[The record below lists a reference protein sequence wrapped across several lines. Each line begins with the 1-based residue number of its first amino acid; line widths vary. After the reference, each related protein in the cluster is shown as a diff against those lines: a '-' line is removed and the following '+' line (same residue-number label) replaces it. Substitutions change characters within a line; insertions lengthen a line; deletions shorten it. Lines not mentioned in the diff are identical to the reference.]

1 MVSPILVA
9 YFDKLKCTNLIQLSI
24 NIDGLPIT
32 KNSKS
37 TLWPILI
44 SFVNIVDLKH
54 IVLPV
59 GIYHGKFKK
68 PDSIFDFLNNFMVE
82 MKNILTQG
90 LCVNN
95 VTFKFEISQVVCD
108 APAKAFILN
117 VKSHNAYNSCNS
129 CIEEGEFINNRMSYL
144 GISAALRTDESFR
157 NKKDENYHK
166 GESPL
171 ESFPINIIS
180 TVVMDYMHNVCLG
193 VMKRMLLFWVKGKKP
208 VRFLNNNIELEISN
222 QLIEFKP
229 FFPSEFNRLP
239 RSLEELEYWKAT
251 EFRSFLLYTGPIVL
265 KGRLQKNFY
274 QHFMLLHCGIR
285 LLLNSE
291 TCIIYNDLANDIL
304 KQFVTQYPNLYGN
317 EYVTY
322 NVHGL
327 IHLSDFVKIHGS
339 LENFSAFKYENC
351 LQIMK
356 KTVKNSKYPLQD
368 VYNRIVEQYS
378 QVQLLPTYPILK
390 NQIDYNPLIH
400 NDPTVTLYKELIT
413 SNFTVSSNNVRNNY
427 FYLNTNNIV
436 SIKKIIKRL
445 DGTIVLEVNQFNNI
459 YKMFEKPIPSNIVGS
474 YFIDLKSETGPFHIE
489 LQTLK
494 YKGIFLQIAQFK
506 AVFMLLQHTV

>member
-1 MVSPILVA
+1 
-9 YFDKLKCTNLIQLSI
+9 
-24 NIDGLPIT
+24 
-32 KNSKS
+32 
-37 TLWPILI
+37 
-44 SFVNIVDLKH
+44 
-54 IVLPV
+54 
-59 GIYHGKFKK
+59 
-68 PDSIFDFLNNFMVE
+68 
-82 MKNILTQG
+82 
-90 LCVNN
+90 
-95 VTFKFEISQVVCD
+95 
-108 APAKAFILN
+108 
-117 VKSHNAYNSCNS
+117 
-129 CIEEGEFINNRMSYL
+129 
-144 GISAALRTDESFR
+144 
-157 NKKDENYHK
+157 
-166 GESPL
+166 
-171 ESFPINIIS
+171 
-180 TVVMDYMHNVCLG
+180 
-193 VMKRMLLFWVKGKKP
+193 
-208 VRFLNNNIELEISN
+208 
-222 QLIEFKP
+222 
-229 FFPSEFNRLP
+229 
-239 RSLEELEYWKAT
+239 
-251 EFRSFLLYTGPIVL
+251 
-265 KGRLQKNFY
+265 
-274 QHFMLLHCGIR
+274 MLLHCGIR
-285 LLLNSE
+285 LLLHSE

-339 LENFSAFKYENC
+339 LENFSSFKYENC

-378 QVQLLPTYPILK
+378 QVQLLTTYPILK
-390 NQIDYNPLIH
+390 NQIDYNPLIY
-400 NDPTVTLYKELIT
+400 NDPTVTFYKELKT

-459 YKMFEKPIPSNIVGS
+459 CKMFEKPIPSNIVGS

-494 YKGIFLQIAQFK
+494 YKGIFLQIAEFK

>member
-1 MVSPILVA
+1 MCYRLKKGNLSTACSLFKRNFQQYLETEKKLNCIKDPMLSNNVRINKSFNNLTSQESQPSLTSSCTETTNNITLYPTPIDLQFSDDINNINNDAANTPKTILNKNNVTLKDKLCKLISDYHISHNCVNELLQILKSEGLDLPKDVKTLLKTPKTHEIINVYPGSYIHIGVEYMVSPILVA

-82 MKNILTQG
+82 MKNILTHV

-171 ESFPINIIS
+171 ESFPINIIF
-180 TVVMDYMHNVCLG
+180 TVVMDYMHNVCQG

-265 KGRLQKNFY
+265 KGRLQKIFIN
-274 QHFMLLHCGIR
+274 
-285 LLLNSE
+285 
-291 TCIIYNDLANDIL
+291 IL
-304 KQFVTQYPNLYGN
+304 
-317 EYVTY
+317 
-322 NVHGL
+322 
-327 IHLSDFVKIHGS
+327 
-339 LENFSAFKYENC
+339 C
-351 LQIMK
+351 C
-356 KTVKNSKYPLQD
+356 
-368 VYNRIVEQYS
+368 
-378 QVQLLPTYPILK
+378 
-390 NQIDYNPLIH
+390 
-400 NDPTVTLYKELIT
+400 
-413 SNFTVSSNNVRNNY
+413 FTVEFG
-427 FYLNTNNIV
+427 FY
-436 SIKKIIKRL
+436 
-445 DGTIVLEVNQFNNI
+445 
-459 YKMFEKPIPSNIVGS
+459 
-474 YFIDLKSETGPFHIE
+474 
-489 LQTLK
+489 
-494 YKGIFLQIAQFK
+494 
-506 AVFMLLQHTV
+506 

>member
-9 YFDKLKCTNLIQLSI
+9 YFI

-54 IVLPV
+54 IV
-59 GIYHGKFKK
+59 GKFKK
-68 PDSIFDFLNNFMVE
+68 PDSIFDFLNYFMVE
-82 MKNILTQG
+82 MKNILIHG

-166 GESPL
+166 GESQL
-171 ESFPINIIS
+171 ESFPINIIY

-208 VRFLNNNIELEISN
+208 VRFLNSNIELEIYN

-265 KGRLQKNFY
+265 KGRLQKKFY

-317 EYVTY
+317 EFVTY

-356 KTVKNSKYPLQD
+356 KTVKNSKYPFQD

-445 DGTIVLEVNQFNNI
+445 DGTIVLEVYQFNNI
-459 YKMFEKPIPSNIVGS
+459 YKMFEKSIPSNIVGS
-474 YFIDLKSETGPFHIE
+474 YFIDLKSETGPFNIE

-494 YKGIFLQIAQFK
+494 YKGIFF
-506 AVFMLLQHTV
+506 TDS